1 MRKRPAEFA
10 VSATKNS
17 RHETSDFSSQR
28 LHDYYLST
36 LQNYPSEGNA
46 ETADE
51 LGHLNATNPAPVST
65 ILMGR
70 KRPLDGELAIESAP
84 RR

>member
-1 MRKRPAEFA
+1 MATVRKRPAEFA

-17 RHETSDFSSQR
+17 RHETSNFSSQR

-46 ETADE
+46 QSTDK
-51 LGHLNATNPAPVST
+51 LGHLDATAPAPV
-65 ILMGR
+65 
-70 KRPLDGELAIESAP
+70 PLY
-84 RR
+84 